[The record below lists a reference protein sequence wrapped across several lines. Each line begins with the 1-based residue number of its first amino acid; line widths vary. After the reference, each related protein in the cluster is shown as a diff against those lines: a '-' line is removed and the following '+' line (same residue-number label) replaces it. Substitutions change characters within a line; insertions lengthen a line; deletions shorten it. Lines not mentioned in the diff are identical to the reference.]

1 MMHMTFYWGKN
12 VTLLVDSWQ
21 TTSWTSY
28 SLTLLARRVRF
39 KLISSA
45 KAGNPTSQI
54 DAPLTGQGK
63 TNSTEA
69 LQQQSHKD
77 DCRKLQGGAGKAS
90 GSKLFALRLAGGALF
105 GFNSGIGY
113 LLMLAVMLFNGG
125 VFVAIVLGLAVG
137 TQKLLSLSIARLS
150 LSILFFFSLSHSRT
164 CGCYP

>member
-54 DAPLTGQGK
+54 DAPL
-63 TNSTEA
+63 
-69 LQQQSHKD
+69 
-77 DCRKLQGGAGKAS
+77 LQGGAGKAS
-90 GSKLFALRLAGGALF
+90 GSKLFALRLAGAALF
-105 GFNSGIGY
+105 GFNSRIGY
-113 LLMLAVMLFNGG
+113 LLDACGDAV
-125 VFVAIVLGLAVG
+125 
-137 TQKLLSLSIARLS
+137 
-150 LSILFFFSLSHSRT
+150 
-164 CGCYP
+164 

>member
-1 MMHMTFYWGKN
+1 MHMTFYWGKN

-54 DAPLTGQGK
+54 DAPL
-63 TNSTEA
+63 
-69 LQQQSHKD
+69 
-77 DCRKLQGGAGKAS
+77 LQGGAGKAS
-90 GSKLFALRLAGGALF
+90 ESKLFALRLAGAALF

-125 VFVAIVLGLAVG
+125 VFAVG

-150 LSILFFFSLSHSRT
+150 LSILFFVFSFSQSHVWLLSLT
-164 CGCYP
+164 EN

>member
-54 DAPLTGQGK
+54 DAPL
-63 TNSTEA
+63 
-69 LQQQSHKD
+69 
-77 DCRKLQGGAGKAS
+77 LQGGAGKAS

>member
-28 SLTLLARRVRF
+28 SLTLLACFIISVFYQYLEDRRVRF

-45 KAGNPTSQI
+45 KVGNPTSQI
-54 DAPLTGQGK
+54 DAPL
-63 TNSTEA
+63 
-69 LQQQSHKD
+69 
-77 DCRKLQGGAGKAS
+77 LQGEAGKAS
-90 GSKLFALRLAGGALF
+90 GSKLFALRLAGAALF
-105 GFNSGIGY
+105 EFNSEIRY
-113 LLMLAVMLFNGG
+113 LLMLAVMSFNGG

-150 LSILFFFSLSHSRT
+150 HSILFFFSLSHSRI
-164 CGCYP
+164 CGCYL

>member
-1 MMHMTFYWGKN
+1 MMHITFYWGKN

-54 DAPLTGQGK
+54 DAPL
-63 TNSTEA
+63 
-69 LQQQSHKD
+69 
-77 DCRKLQGGAGKAS
+77 LQGGAGKAS

-150 LSILFFFSLSHSRT
+150 LSILFFFSFSQSHVWLLSLT
-164 CGCYP
+164 EN

>member
-21 TTSWTSY
+21 TTSWTGY
-28 SLTLLARRVRF
+28 SLTLLACFIISVFYQYLEDRRMRF

-54 DAPLTGQGK
+54 DAPL
-63 TNSTEA
+63 
-69 LQQQSHKD
+69 
-77 DCRKLQGGAGKAS
+77 LQGGAGKAS
-90 GSKLFALRLAGGALF
+90 GSKLVALRLAGAALF

-113 LLMLAVMLFNGG
+113 LLMLAVMSFNGG

-137 TQKLLSLSIARLS
+137 YLVFRSGDGDVATLVVDNPCA
-150 LSILFFFSLSHSRT
+150 
-164 CGCYP
+164 CA

>member
-54 DAPLTGQGK
+54 DAPL
-63 TNSTEA
+63 
-69 LQQQSHKD
+69 
-77 DCRKLQGGAGKAS
+77 LQGGAGKAS
-90 GSKLFALRLAGGALF
+90 GSKLFALRLAGAALF

-125 VFVAIVLGLAVG
+125 VFMVG